1 MFDVKDA
8 LGYVTNKLIRENA
21 DMSEFAHDP
30 RPPSVSSGHGVERI
44 FEELTLQL
52 DRAAFLYGN
61 AAYFDLERSRQIRR
75 AFDAAVA
82 RAEGFVRREEE
93 PAPSGPTMATGGN
106 RAQRIEAEIVDF
118 IQLMAKPVT
127 IDEVLEHLN
136 GCSLGE
142 PRASLITRMSR
153 MTAAGKLIRSGRGY
167 YELGE

>member
-1 MFDVKDA
+1 
-8 LGYVTNKLIRENA
+8 
-21 DMSEFAHDP
+21 MSEFAPDP
-30 RPPSVSSGHGVERI
+30 RPSPASSGLSVERI
-44 FEELTLQL
+44 FEELAHQL

-82 RAEGFVRREEE
+82 KAEGFVRREDE
-93 PAPSGPTMATGGN
+93 PAPSSVVTGTN
-106 RAQRIEAEIVDF
+106 RAQRIESEIVDF
-118 IQLMAKPVT
+118 IQDMAKPVT
-127 IDEVLEHLN
+127 IDEVLEHLT